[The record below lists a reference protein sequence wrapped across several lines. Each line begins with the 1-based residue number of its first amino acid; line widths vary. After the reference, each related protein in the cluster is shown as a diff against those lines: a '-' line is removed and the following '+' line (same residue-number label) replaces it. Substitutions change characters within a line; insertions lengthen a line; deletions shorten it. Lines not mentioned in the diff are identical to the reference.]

1 MLVPTEE
8 YRLATHNRRTDK
20 STTST
25 IANIGASKN
34 ESSHPAS
41 RPLHTT
47 ITNKKR
53 AMFAATARRLAQS
66 GKDSL
71 PKQVPFTVFNNPYQA
86 RKVWPPNFKELNHAQ
101 QLRFEKKYKR
111 RIFLASRSPRWEKGV
126 KFAQLAT
133 IAAALVW
140 LLFYSEFEW
149 WGKQYK
155 PSEEMRRH
163 ARNLFGVIDPEKR
176 YERRPDAPEPQL
188 STQRPES
195 RPK

>member
-1 MLVPTEE
+1 
-8 YRLATHNRRTDK
+8 
-20 STTST
+20 
-25 IANIGASKN
+25 
-34 ESSHPAS
+34 
-41 RPLHTT
+41 
-47 ITNKKR
+47 
-53 AMFAATARRLAQS
+53 MFAATARRLAQS

-176 YERRPDAPEPQL
+176 YERRPDAPEPKP
-188 STQRPES
+188 STQQPES
-195 RPK
+195 KPK